1 MSPKIAA
8 ESLPGEEAQ
17 GRGASG
23 EVAKKAEVV
32 VREYNEE
39 GDKEAVVE
47 MERRCELDMGK
58 KKKKKKPSLVTDLMG
73 DPVARVRHCS
83 IYVMLV
89 AEDVKEGEIVG
100 VIRGS
105 VKTVTSGKDKALG
118 DDFDDIPHYVKLAY
132 VLGLRVSPTHR
143 RCGVGTKLVQK
154 LEEWCKHTGAE
165 YMYMATECTN
175 KASINLFTL
184 KSDYTKFRT
193 PAMLV
198 QPVHAHC
205 KPLSS
210 SIAIATVPAELATSI
225 YRCAFANS
233 EFFPK
238 DIDLILSNKLNL
250 GTFMAMPKKSLPNW
264 DPQTNVLPKCF
275 AILSVWNS
283 KEVFKL
289 EVKGVSRL
297 TYAFCAGSRV
307 LESCAPWFGLPTID
321 IFRQFGVYLL
331 YGLYMEGSGA
341 SRLMKSLCT
350 FVHNMAKDDDGCGA
364 VVAEVGPA
372 DPIRECI
379 PHLKKFSWDE
389 DFWCIKRLTRGVSQD
404 SDTHDW
410 IKLAPSTP
418 VIFVDPRDF

>member
-47 MERRCELDMGK
+47 MERRCELDMG

-233 EFFPK
+233 
-238 DIDLILSNKLNL
+238 D
-250 GTFMAMPKKSLPNW
+250 
-264 DPQTNVLPKCF
+264 
-275 AILSVWNS
+275 

-410 IKLAPSTP
+410 IKMAPSTP